1 MSDGWETTR
10 YKWRNVAGKELAVV
24 GQLQSCRRTGKG
36 KNAVVGRLPGD
47 VNFLSPLLVIVDK
60 VREKEGPIV
69 ERVYGATSN
78 KRVYGYKET
87 KKKKKEG

>member
-47 VNFLSPLLVIVDK
+47 VNFLSPLLVIN
-60 VREKEGPIV
+60 RSLSTKERDIHRGVSSP
-69 ERVYGATSN
+69 GSA
-78 KRVYGYKET
+78 YKFFSINAS
-87 KKKKKEG
+87 KIYF